1 MTNVLALNIPA
12 TKPRSIKATR
22 KASRALSRQ
31 AYTAVLVGGTAVA
44 ITGLSLAHL
53 AHGVEIITHSPAWQS
68 WAMAVGIDIGFI
80 ATELATIT
88 VTDKLRK
95 AISRF
100 AKPAILGKL
109 ATSAAMNAFAF
120 AKDVDGIVMTTAAIA
135 LGVAIPALIYAL
147 TRVGAALWIDTH
159 SKG

>member
-1 MTNVLALNIPA
+1 MTNVLALNVPTA
-12 TKPRSIKATR
+12 KPRAKTTSR
-22 KASRALSRQ
+22 KADRALSRQ

-88 VTDKLRK
+88 VADKLRK

-100 AKPAILGKL
+100 SRPAILGTL
-109 ATSAAMNAFAF
+109 GASAAMNAFAF
-120 AKDVDGIVMTTAAIA
+120 AADAEGIAMMGAAIA